1 MKKQGLVCLIALAL
15 AMCFIAGFPIMA
27 KTPPPPP
34 DYFPLASGYWWTY
47 KSVEKGWE
55 FTIKVVGMEK
65 IGNAN
70 CYKVETSTADGKV
83 SFVEYYT
90 KDTGK
95 VFVIR
100 QVYPSSK
107 MSVDYNPIREFLHN
121 PLKVSDSWNWKGKGM
136 MDVDIDD
143 TITVMEN
150 TKVEVPGGKFSAAE
164 VVSKI
169 IQGGAETKKTYWYAP
184 DVGLVK
190 SFTDTGSIKSTMVL
204 VKYNLKAKK

>member
-1 MKKQGLVCLIALAL
+1 MKKQGLIYAVVAALV
-15 AMCFIAGFPIMA
+15 MCFLAGLPVAA
-27 KTPPPPP
+27 KTPLPPP
-34 DYFPLASGYWWTY
+34 DYFPLVPGYWWTY
-47 KSVEKGWE
+47 KNVEKGWE

-70 CYKVETSTADGKV
+70 CYKVETMAADGKV

-100 QVYPSSK
+100 QEFPSAK

-121 PLKVSDSWNWKGKGM
+121 PPKVGDSWNWKGKGM

-143 TITVMEN
+143 TITVLEDA
-150 TKVEVPGGKFSAAE
+150 KVEVPAGKFSAAK
-164 VVSKI
+164 VVSKV
-169 IQGGAETKKTYWYAP
+169 IQGGSETNKTYWYAP
-184 DVGLVK
+184 NVGLVK
-190 SFTDTGSIKSTMVL
+190 SFTDTGSVKSTMEL